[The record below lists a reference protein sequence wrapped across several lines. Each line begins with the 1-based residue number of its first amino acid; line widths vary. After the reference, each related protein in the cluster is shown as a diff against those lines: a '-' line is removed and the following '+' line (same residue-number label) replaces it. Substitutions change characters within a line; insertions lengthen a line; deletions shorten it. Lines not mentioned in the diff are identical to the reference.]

1 VSKPFRKLLVKLI
14 LEQALIFEERA
25 YRFYEEAF
33 EQAVMNE
40 SKVLLRRLMK
50 EELGHR
56 IKLEEVQKRGDLGAL
71 TVTSSSE
78 RDDIE
83 AISEKWPDIDRDAT
97 RGEILRIALKK
108 EQRSFNFYRI
118 LAKKSRVRVAGEVF
132 NALSNEELQHVKMI
146 EEELSG
152 NR

>member
-33 EQAVMNE
+33 EQAVM
-40 SKVLLRRLMK
+40 
-50 EELGHR
+50 R

-83 AISEKWPDIDRDAT
+83 AISDEWPDIDRDVT